1 MSGQIPNGTPF
12 PPTGQTTLTGIIP
25 SYLYQQ
31 FADDDALQTFV
42 EAFNIMQQEWSD
54 WFNQINLPVWS
65 CLSGPLLDWIG
76 SGLYGYPRPT
86 LSDTTVTGTT
96 GPYNTMAY
104 DETVYNEGT
113 VSESTIYVPVTDDI
127 YQRMLT
133 WHLYKGDGFQFT
145 MRWLKQRVHR
155 FLNGANGVL
164 LINDNTDDVSVSCA
178 GVAFTITVPSGPA
191 GQTFQ
196 YAVLDGVLQL
206 PFQYTFTVDLA

>member
-1 MSGQIPNGTPF
+1 MSGAVENGLPF
-12 PPTGQTTLTGIIP
+12 PPLGPTTLGGIIP

-31 FADDDALQTFV
+31 YQDDDALQTFV
-42 EAFNIMQQEWSD
+42 EAYNVMAQEWLD

-86 LSDTTVTGTT
+86 LSVVTVNGTT

-104 DETVYNEGT
+104 DETVYNEGV
-113 VSESTIYVPVTDDI
+113 VSESTVYVPVTDDI

-133 WHLYKGDGFQFT
+133 WHQYKGDGYQFT

-178 GVAFTITVPSGPA
+178 GADFTITVPNTPT
-191 GQTFQ
+191 GQIFQ
-196 YAVLDGVLQL
+196 YAVLDGVLAL
-206 PFQYTFTVDLA
+206 PFQYSFTVDLA